1 VTATAA
7 LYLAARTLVVAAL
20 AFAVLVAATHWAV
33 RRRRLNAFAAWPRL
47 VRRASDP
54 VLHPIERRLLRMGG
68 NPQDAPLW
76 LVGLVIAAGLVL
88 LWLLGLAI
96 GLVAMLAG
104 LAQAGPAAWV
114 LAAARAAFA
123 VIEAALVVRVV
134 ASWLG
139 MGRLNR
145 WIRPAYLLTD
155 WLVEP
160 LRRVLP
166 PLGPLDLSPMIAW
179 ILLSWVLQ
187 PLVLSLLTRL
197 VLTP

>member
-1 VTATAA
+1 MTPIAA
-7 LYLAARTLVVAAL
+7 LYLALRALVVAAL
-20 AFAVLVAATHWAV
+20 VFALVVAGTHWAV
-33 RRRRLNAFAAWPRL
+33 RRQRLNAFAAWPRF
-47 VRRASDP
+47 VRRLSDP
-54 VLHPIERRLLRMGG
+54 VLHPIERRIARMGG

-76 LVGLVIAAGLVL
+76 LLGLVIAAGLVL

-104 LAQAGPAAWV
+104 LAQSGPAAWV
-114 LAAARAAFA
+114 LTATRAAF
-123 VIEAALVVRVV
+123 VIVEAALVVRVV

-145 WIRPAYLLTD
+145 WIRPAYVLTD

-160 LRRVLP
+160 LKRLLP
-166 PLGPLDLSPMIAW
+166 PLGPLDLSPMVAW
-179 ILLSWVLQ
+179 ILLSWLLQ
-187 PLVLSLLTRL
+187 PIVLSLLRRL